1 MDFSIIFERWQ
12 LFAEGIVMTLEITA
26 LTLLCG
32 GLLAVILSL
41 LVVYG
46 PKWAGRAIGVY
57 TYIFRGSPL
66 LIQLY
71 LIYYGLGQFEFIRQS
86 WAWDYLREPY
96 WCVLLAF
103 SLNSG
108 AYTTEILVGS
118 IKSMPKGEIEAC
130 LCYGMTKWQTI
141 RRVILPSSFRRSFP
155 AYSNEVIFTLHSCSL
170 VSVVTLMDILGVA
183 RQINSETYT
192 AFPGFITA
200 AVLYTI
206 ITLVLVQ
213 GFKKIEKR
221 YFAHL
226 VRT

>member
-12 LFAEGIVMTLEITA
+12 LFLEGIFITLEITA
-26 LTLLCG
+26 LTLVCG
-32 GLLAVILSL
+32 GILAVILSL

-46 PKWAGRAIGVY
+46 PPSAGRVIRVY
-57 TYIFRGSPL
+57 TYVFRGSPL

-71 LIYYGLGQFEFIRQS
+71 LIYFGLGQFETIRET
-86 WAWDYLREPY
+86 WMWTYLREPY

-103 SLNSG
+103 SLNNG

-130 LCYGMTKWQTI
+130 LCYGMTKLQTI

-155 AYSNEVIFTLHSCSL
+155 AYSNEVIFTLHGCSL
-170 VSVVTLMDILGVA
+170 VSIVTLMDILGVA
-183 RQINSETYT
+183 RQINAETYT

-200 AVLYTI
+200 GVLYMI
-206 ITLVLVQ
+206 ITFILVQ
-213 GFKKIEKR
+213 GFKTIEKR

-226 VRT
+226 AQ